1 MPMNILGE
9 VPYDE
14 EELFRWKVSLEDG
27 EARTDEERGALL
39 IRMSG
44 ESVDPISAMEEISE
58 FMDLKEIEGL
68 KTVVLISDY
77 EVMPLPIEGLQGAIK
92 RVRERDEEVAG
103 EIRETEDIPPWKIYL
118 FTVEG
123 DPLERRRAAL
133 KIPGSWDDMEKGIL
147 KVPRDVLPTPEADIY
162 YVVTEDRFRKLR
174 REDFEEF
181 LESYREGEEE
191 VFEEVEGEAE
201 EIIYG
206 EPQELLEAYGFM
218 PQPELSRPS
227 QGIVTMR
234 RGDMEIVLLQKD
246 PGEGERLLKRI
257 LKKRIRAFVI
267 LTSPGV
273 KVARGVR
280 SLIVPEGDMV
290 TLERF
295 VRDVLR

>member
-1 MPMNILGE
+1 MPMNVLGE

-14 EELFRWKVSLEDG
+14 EELFRLKVSLEDG
-27 EARTDEERGALL
+27 EVRVDEGRGSLL
-39 IRMSG
+39 VRLRG
-44 ESVDPISAMEEISE
+44 ENVDPINAVEEISE
-58 FMDLKEIEGL
+58 FMDSEKVEGL

-77 EVMPLPIEGLQGAIK
+77 EVMAIPAEGLKGAIK
-92 RVRERDEEVAG
+92 RVQERDEEVAR
-103 EIRETEDIPPWKIYL
+103 EIRASEEIPPWRLYL

-123 DPLERRRAAL
+123 DILERRRAAL
-133 KIPGSWDDMEKGIL
+133 KVPGSWEDLEKGIL
-147 KVPRDVLPTPEADIY
+147 KIPPDILPDPEADIY
-162 YVVTEDRFRKLR
+162 YVVTEDRFRKVSK
-174 REDFEEF
+174 EGFEEI
-181 LESYREGEEE
+181 LESFREGEEE

-201 EIIYG
+201 QVVYG

-227 QGIVTMR
+227 QGIVTLR
-234 RGDMEIVLLQKD
+234 RGETEIVLLQKD
-246 PGEGERLLKRI
+246 PEEGERLLKRI
-257 LKKRIRAFVI
+257 LKKRIRAFVV
-267 LTSPGV
+267 LVSPGV